1 MFPDPV
7 SQRPTLSVACLLLA
21 LGATCA
27 RAQSVPVPPPYEP
40 KPVPIANPAAAKADP
55 IATAIRCADEGGPLG
70 AVRKYQGTYSFTLD
84 NDLFAK
90 RDQDYSN
97 GFKFAWSS
105 PNVRSFA
112 DDDCLPPWL
121 QQAGKLFTQV
131 YSPTVEQGNVTMT
144 LGQAMYTPRDRKA
157 TQLIVNDRPYAGW
170 SYIGFGYNTRSPY
183 RLDSYEINLGV
194 VGPWSHA
201 KEAQDFVHRTRHL
214 ELFNGWQNQLG
225 NEFGAQLVFERK
237 FRKEWLQDA
246 DSRSG
251 LGFDVIPHFGFSV
264 GNVATYANA
273 GIEVRA
279 GWGLPD
285 DFGTSPIRPAGDNSA
300 PRVRDGVSQF
310 VRQFGAHLFASVDG
324 RAVARNIFLDGN
336 TIRDSHSVNKKRW
349 VGDAA
354 VGIAANFGV
363 YKIAFVRVFRSQEFA
378 GQASAPRYGSIT
390 ISGPL

>member
-1 MFPDPV
+1 MLTFAAASFTAQAQTV
-7 SQRPTLSVACLLLA
+7 PT
-21 LGATCA
+21 
-27 RAQSVPVPPPYEP
+27 PPPYAP
-40 KPVPIANPAAAKADP
+40 TAVPVAAPSATADP
-55 IATAIRCADEGGPLG
+55 VTTAIRCADEGGPLG

-84 NDLFAK
+84 NDLFAN

-112 DDDCLPPWL
+112 SDDCLPGWL

-131 YSPTVEQGNVTMT
+131 YSPVVEQGNVTMT

-201 KEAQDFVHRTRHL
+201 KEAQDFVHRARHL

-300 PRVRDGVSQF
+300 PRVRDGASQF
-310 VRQFGAHLFASVDG
+310 VRQLGAHLFASVDG